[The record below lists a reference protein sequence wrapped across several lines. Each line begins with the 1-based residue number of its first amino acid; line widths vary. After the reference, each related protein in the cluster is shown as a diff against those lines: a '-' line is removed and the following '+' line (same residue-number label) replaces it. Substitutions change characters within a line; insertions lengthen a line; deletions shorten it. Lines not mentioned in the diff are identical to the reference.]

1 MRMRKERTEA
11 YAFSDRCVRPGS
23 GGMGR
28 TTVLGNVFLNGRSD
42 PACGWNSHES
52 RVLSEET
59 RPPVSVRMA
68 EGARLG
74 VPREKVRR
82 GPDRMYV
89 LEYAPQI
96 STPARMISNVMPCG
110 MDTNE

>member
-1 MRMRKERTEA
+1 MGMRKERTEA

-28 TTVLGNVFLNGRSD
+28 TTVLGNLFLNGRSD

-59 RPPVSVRMA
+59 RPPVSVRMDGRCPFGSA
-68 EGARLG
+68 EG
-74 VPREKVRR
+74 E
-82 GPDRMYV
+82 GPPG
-89 LEYAPQI
+89 A
-96 STPARMISNVMPCG
+96 G
-110 MDTNE
+110 